1 MDRATNGLR
10 SEGPINL
17 PPGFDPTDQSPLDRA
32 TAIAAMT
39 QADDLLEQREPDQA
53 LPLYSWVTASSD
65 RDVAAAGYYG
75 LGNVLYR
82 LDRETEARQ
91 AWGEATSRG
100 DNTPVAYRA

>member
-32 TAIAAMT
+32 TAIAALT

-53 LPLYSWVTASSD
+53 LPLYSRVTASSD
-65 RDVAAAGYYG
+65 RDVAAAGFYG
-75 LGNVLYR
+75 LGNVLY
-82 LDRETEARQ
+82 L
-91 AWGEATSRG
+91 SLIHI
-100 DNTPVAYRA
+100 